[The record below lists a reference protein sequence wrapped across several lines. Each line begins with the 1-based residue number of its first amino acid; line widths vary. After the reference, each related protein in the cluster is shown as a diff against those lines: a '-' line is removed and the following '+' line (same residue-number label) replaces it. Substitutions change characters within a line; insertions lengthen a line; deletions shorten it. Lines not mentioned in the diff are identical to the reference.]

1 MVETR
6 WHFHEQLAELEAIIM
21 RMGLAAHELFG
32 RALDVVVSGNEADA
46 DEVIAGDDE
55 IDAFYMEIE
64 RGIVVVFAT
73 QGPVASDLRFLATL
87 LHINLHLERVADMGV
102 NIAKIAKAAHGLPP
116 NPRVLATLQEMG
128 GIALGM
134 LTVAM
139 DAFARRDVPLAR
151 SLPAMDDPLD
161 DLNRGMLAEVLMESD
176 GRPML
181 EWGVHMHVVSRQIE
195 RVGDHAVDIGE
206 QVAYLVTGVFQEFTD
221 ASHPEVEA
229 STRLGD
235 VFGFDGRL
243 PGTDQGEP

>member
-1 MVETR
+1 MAETR
-6 WHFHEQLAELEAIIM
+6 WHFHEQLAELESIIL
-21 RMGLAAHELFG
+21 RMGRASHDLFR

-46 DEVIAGDDE
+46 DAVIAGDDQ

-87 LHINLHLERVADMGV
+87 LHINLPLERIADMGV
-102 NIAKIAKAAHGLPP
+102 NVAKIVKAAHGLPP
-116 NPRVLATLQEMG
+116 TPRVLASLQEMG
-128 GIALGM
+128 GIALEM
-134 LTVAM
+134 LTTAM
-139 DAFARRDVPLAR
+139 DAFARRDVSLAR

-221 ASHPEVEA
+221 ASHPEVEESA
-229 STRLGD
+229 RLSD
-235 VFGFDGRL
+235 ALRFDGH
-243 PGTDQGEP
+243 PNGTEGDQP

>member
-6 WHFHEQLAELEAIIM
+6 WHFHEQLAELESIIL
-21 RMGLAAHELFG
+21 RMGVAAHDLFG

-46 DEVIAGDDE
+46 DAVIAGDDQ

-87 LHINLHLERVADMGV
+87 LHINLHLERIADMGV
-102 NIAKIAKAAHGLPP
+102 NIAKIVKAAHGLPP

-139 DAFARRDVPLAR
+139 DAFARRDVAVAR

-181 EWGVHMHVVSRQIE
+181 EWGIHMHVVSRQIE

-229 STRLGD
+229 SARLSDTVGL
-235 VFGFDGRL
+235 DGHL
-243 PGTDQGEP
+243 PDADGGEP

>member
-1 MVETR
+1 
-6 WHFHEQLAELEAIIM
+6 
-21 RMGLAAHELFG
+21 
-32 RALDVVVSGNEADA
+32 
-46 DEVIAGDDE
+46 
-55 IDAFYMEIE
+55 
-64 RGIVVVFAT
+64 
-73 QGPVASDLRFLATL
+73 
-87 LHINLHLERVADMGV
+87 
-102 NIAKIAKAAHGLPP
+102 
-116 NPRVLATLQEMG
+116 
-128 GIALGM
+128 M

-181 EWGVHMHVVSRQIE
+181 EWGIHMHVVSRQVE

-235 VFGFDGRL
+235 TIGLGGNGL
-243 PGTDQGEP
+243 GTEGGEG

>member
-6 WHFHEQLAELEAIIM
+6 RHFQEQLAELESIIL
-21 RMGLAAHELFG
+21 RMGVASHDLFR
-32 RALDVVVSGNEADA
+32 RALDVVATGNEADA
-46 DEVIAGDDE
+46 DAVIAGDDE
-55 IDAFYMEIE
+55 VDAFYMEIE

-116 NPRVLATLQEMG
+116 NPRVLQTLQDMG
-128 GIALGM
+128 VIALDM
-134 LTVAM
+134 LSAAM
-139 DAFARRDVPLAR
+139 DSFARRDLVLAR

-235 VFGFDGRL
+235 VMRFDGRL
-243 PGTDQGEP
+243 LGTDQGEP

>member
-6 WHFHEQLAELEAIIM
+6 RHFHEQLAELEATVL
-21 RMGLAAHELFG
+21 RMGVASRDLFR
-32 RALDVVVSGNEADA
+32 RALDAVASGNEADA
-46 DEVIAGDDE
+46 DAVIAGDDQ

-64 RGIVVVFAT
+64 RGITEVFAT

-102 NIAKIAKAAHGLPP
+102 NVAKIVKAASGLPRSP
-116 NPRVLATLQEMG
+116 TVLATLQEMG
-128 GIALGM
+128 AIALGM
-134 LTVAM
+134 LTAAM
-139 DAFARRDVPLAR
+139 DAFARRDVGLAH

-161 DLNRGMLAEVLMESD
+161 DLNRGMLAEILMESD

-221 ASHPEVEA
+221 ASHPEVEESA
-229 STRLGD
+229 RLAD
-235 VFGFDGRL
+235 TVRFGKPTGTNGGR
-243 PGTDQGEP
+243 P